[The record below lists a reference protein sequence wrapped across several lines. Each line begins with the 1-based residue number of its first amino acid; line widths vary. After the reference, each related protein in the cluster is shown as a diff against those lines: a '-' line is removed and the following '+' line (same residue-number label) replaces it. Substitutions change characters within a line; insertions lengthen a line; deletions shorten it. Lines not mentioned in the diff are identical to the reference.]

1 MAARRDAPLSRKIN
15 NLIPPTEASSPD
27 EFIGEFAEVSNSLL
41 PVSNESPGALA
52 GATGAGSI
60 ELAFRSTDYR
70 MRAEAATSLCLAI
83 ANCAP
88 QDAVIVMSAALADLI
103 GQVVA

>member
-1 MAARRDAPLSRKIN
+1 M
-15 NLIPPTEASSPD
+15 
-27 EFIGEFAEVSNSLL
+27 
-41 PVSNESPGALA
+41 A

-83 ANCAP
+83 ATATTTRIEVSL
-88 QDAVIVMSAALADLI
+88 DADPDAEMLILLNGIHELTAANFSL
-103 GQVVA
+103 

>member
-1 MAARRDAPLSRKIN
+1 MSSDEIGFDQEFDLNPGPQTYHEQTGKVGLGNFDPAAHA
-15 NLIPPTEASSPD
+15 
-27 EFIGEFAEVSNSLL
+27 
-41 PVSNESPGALA
+41 NENPGALA

-88 QDAVIVMSAALADLI
+88 QDAVIVMAAALADLV